1 MNHESSPSVAMMRG
15 NYWSIVGR
23 NITRAEKQCPDE
35 YFLFIYLFIF
45 WGDTLEFLASG
56 HFLYNFSSTF

>member
-1 MNHESSPSVAMMRG
+1 MAMMRG

-45 WGDTLEFLASG
+45 GGDTLEFLASG